1 MSSIP
6 TKQIDGDVAVGR
18 NVTAGGDANIQGNV
32 RVGHDLKV
40 EGWLEAKNIKGANKG
55 LFASAAALR
64 EAYPRPHDGWF
75 AGVSATEAD
84 ISDLELT
91 VEEGKALFRMY
102 VGSGGDWVCEPIDKL
117 YEIVVDNEQIG
128 NLQEDLT
135 ALQGAHET
143 LEGRVD
149 AQDTEISGIKTQQ
162 TTLGNNINSNT
173 SSINTLTE
181 SVSTLS
187 ATVAENAESISE
199 NAEAITGLAT
209 QIGNVETA
217 AEAAA
222 EAAEAAAEA
231 AGEAAAAAQETADGA
246 VPKTIELSELD
257 TMGTDGSVQA
267 MKSFARNEVHTRYKV
282 VVSTEH
288 FARGVGVLDVFGDH
302 MDHVVTQVFT
312 THIVPDSDGKLS
324 GSVHACQELHKYTR
338 SFNINSPQLENE
350 EGTWTAWRDLDA
362 AEAELQ
368 ELLDSTIDDVQNV
381 TTRVEQVAQE
391 VGILEFLG
399 YVSTANDVMTV
410 EVEGVYFATG
420 DKKFVVPGTTG
431 PVYPSEYNVFDR
443 IGTCLQP
450 KLNRIYRLDST
461 LFRYDSE
468 EGKLAEI
475 GGGSATGNVIN
486 IHEISKDW
494 AATNRGAAAGKVPAA
509 LRTGGRKITFMYAA
523 GKWQTWQFT
532 GTLVSDWELEQYWR
546 QEVRSV
552 SLNGA
557 EASAP
562 DLEGNI
568 DLTFSVDVDQSLNK
582 ESDNPVS
589 NKAVVAAI
597 ADVES
602 TISKKHTFDPATR
615 MLHFYDGDDNIIES
629 VNIPGGGSG
638 GDTNP
643 TAIEITIE
651 SALNVT
657 VREGADYTIEYQWRH
672 YNINSDQDTQYGG
685 TAELIVGG
693 AVVDRKIVIQGYQTF
708 SVGPWLQL
716 GLNTVRVRIT
726 SDDGVISQS
735 ANIKITAAAL
745 SLRSLYDISTANII
759 GSPFQ
764 IRYVV
769 NGSGEKKVAF
779 TVDEEDAGTETVLT
793 SGATSI
799 KTIATTG
806 MEHSIHTV
814 AMKASRDIGAD
825 KPLETDTISFD
836 VMVVDRESNEP
847 LIALSR
853 PATASQYSTIE
864 IPFAVYDPENAQGAI
879 VEIYLGT
886 ELIEKQRVD
895 RSLHTFSHRVKQH
908 GDMTFT
914 FKVQNSQLTT
924 ENSVTVNVLAAAQQ
938 IEMETDG
945 LSLYLSASGRSNDAE
960 NRDEWSFTSESGV
973 ETSAEFTNCNFDAQS
988 GWMKDKNG
996 ITALHLEK
1004 GAKCTIPFYPFATD
1018 AKTAGKTLEIEFMV
1032 SDCFNMEASIIS
1044 CISGNVGFDI
1054 KAQEFL
1060 ISSAL
1065 RQTLTGQFKQDERI
1079 RIGFTI
1085 EQVTGTNRFMHLFM
1099 NGKHSGTV
1107 QYDTNDYFVQ
1117 NPAAGITMGD
1127 ASCKLDIYNIL
1138 VYETALS
1145 FRQMQD
1151 NSIANLDDTA
1161 QMFKELEDNDIYN
1174 EESSGYDLSY
1184 DKCVQKYPCIRYI
1197 GELPKFKG
1205 DKKTG
1210 TLVYEDP
1217 GHPEDNFSNPTQIDV
1232 QGTSSQYYT
1241 VKNWKVKAKGMFQ
1254 MLNRGTEEKRFA
1266 LRAYDINGKEVPQKP
1281 VKTFCLKA
1289 DFAESSGT
1297 HNTGAANMIDEI
1309 LKAAGIV
1316 TPMQTID
1323 NTVRTTIYGFPC
1335 LMFHQETETSPVRFV
1350 GRYNFNND
1358 KSTHETFG
1366 FQDIEGFNDGMINR
1380 DDYLVWEGPLSTL
1393 QGNADALAAALD
1405 EDIPYYLIENGT
1417 SDSMTNHLVE
1427 YDETAGAWVDKG
1439 EMWRWDASLRAWTKR
1454 DGSTCTRADGVMD
1467 KVAAGEFVENDVECW
1482 EFLNNGHPMCLLHTS
1497 DYTTQVHTGMGDWV
1511 KEAWMKSDEDGKY
1524 APYWTG
1530 AFEPRYPDNDDL
1542 NRQYTRGKIPEQLKR
1557 VTDWL
1562 ASLAI
1567 IGIELTD
1574 EEKAAKSAL
1583 FAGKIDNYF
1592 NKKMALAYD
1601 LIRQG
1606 FVAADQGA
1614 KNMMWAIIDGIVY
1627 IIFYDNDTIWLIN
1640 NEGRIM
1646 FTPYVEPHSKD
1657 RLGKFVFNGESS
1669 TLWNHIERSLIADE
1683 RALYNDMVAAGFTYN
1698 RALFWFNTRQCD
1710 RLPKAVHNADSKFK
1724 YIDSFGKASE
1734 DGSGAV
1740 NNYLDMAQ
1748 GTREEHRKWAMYER
1762 FQYQN
1767 AKWGAGT
1774 FRESRIYLRV
1784 NTAGESSVP
1793 AKVEVTITAA
1803 QDWYFAF
1810 RFAANAGWDP
1820 VRVLAGETATFSAP
1834 EGSNPN
1840 DTETYIHQADR
1851 LSDIGDISVLYP
1863 TTCDIAQGRML
1874 TRLVVGNKTPGYI
1887 GKLATLTFG
1896 SHPLMTYINVCNIPT
1911 LASSL
1916 DLTGCSAIEE
1926 IEAQGSAITG
1936 LNLPAGSGVQKI
1948 HLPETVVRLEFD
1960 RFPNLTNDNLIVDG
1974 YANIQSVNITD
1985 CVHLNPMKILEAITD
2000 TSDNSLRYIRVTGGI
2015 LRGTG
2020 EELISL
2026 INLGVHGD
2034 ENKNGKPEILGT
2046 YYMTKIPES
2055 NELDIIVDG
2064 INPDGFSVVLV
2075 VEAYVNVID
2084 EVNGE
2089 SYSGEAEVE
2098 TVTLEN
2104 IGDHLE
2110 YYNGETAAEYTERVA
2125 ASNESIHDIITQ

>member
-1 MSSIP
+1 MAKIQSLLQQAAVIRDATAEKENTALRIGSMFVSFIQAVMATMPPEVIDATGISYSASSSNFIITFKTLDDDGATSKKQIIIP
-6 TKQIDGDVAVGR
+6 SVSTENAGLITPDKLKEINKAVSDITTALEKASSAETKATEANSKATAANNTATAAREMAANAQGNANIAIEKSDDAVSRVAALETSVGRSNGLTPLGADAKIPSKYLPGYVDDVIDFNAMVSGVTLKTASIDKSSKDPGCMVVYDQDNDRLLLAVSNVAVEEGSNWETIRRPLKVQNLISPQIVGGETTQLVVSDYWQIDGSSL
-18 NVTAGGDANIQGNV
+18 N
-32 RVGHDLKV
+32 LKV
-40 EGWLEAKNIKGANKG
+40 SLFSYYNNWNDADSFGTASDTGRIPVEGKIYICTSDKKTFRWGGEELVIIG
-55 LFASAAALR
+55 
-64 EAYPRPHDGWF
+64 
-75 AGVSATEAD
+75 
-84 ISDLELT
+84 SDLALGHT
-91 VEEGKALFRMY
+91 VGTAFPGDEGDQIREE
-102 VGSGGDWVCEPIDKL
+102 
-117 YEIVVDNEQIG
+117 VDNLSSDLD
-128 NLQEDLT
+128 NLSNKVIQ
-135 ALQGAHET
+135 H
-143 LEGRVD
+143 
-149 AQDTEISGIKTQQ
+149 AQD
-162 TTLGNNINSNT
+162 
-173 SSINTLTE
+173 
-181 SVSTLS
+181 
-187 ATVAENAESISE
+187 
-199 NAEAITGLAT
+199 
-209 QIGNVETA
+209 
-217 AEAAA
+217 
-222 EAAEAAAEA
+222 
-231 AGEAAAAAQETADGA
+231 
-246 VPKTIELSELD
+246 
-257 TMGTDGSVQA
+257 
-267 MKSFARNEVHTRYKV
+267 
-282 VVSTEH
+282 
-288 FARGVGVLDVFGDH
+288 
-302 MDHVVTQVFT
+302 
-312 THIVPDSDGKLS
+312 
-324 GSVHACQELHKYTR
+324 
-338 SFNINSPQLENE
+338 
-350 EGTWTAWRDLDA
+350 
-362 AEAELQ
+362 
-368 ELLDSTIDDVQNV
+368 
-381 TTRVEQVAQE
+381 
-391 VGILEFLG
+391 VGILEFIG
-399 YVSTANDVMTV
+399 YVSTANGVMNEAT
-410 EVEGVYFATG
+410 EGVYYATE
-420 DKKFVVPGTTG
+420 DKKFVAPGKTG
-431 PVYPSEYNVFDR
+431 PAYPSEYNIFDR

-450 KLNRIYRLDST
+450 RLNRIFRLNST
-461 LFRYDSE
+461 LFRFDSE
-468 EGKLAEI
+468 EQKLVEI

-486 IHEISKDW
+486 IHEITKDW

-552 SLNGA
+552 SINGA
-557 EASAP
+557 EAPVP
-562 DLEGNI
+562 DREGNI
-568 DLTFSVDVDQSLNK
+568 DLSFSVDVDKSLNK
-582 ESDNPVS
+582 ESDNPVA

-602 TISKKHTFDPATR
+602 TISKKHSFDPATR

-629 VNIPGGGSG
+629 VNIPGGGGG

-643 TAIEITIE
+643 TAIEITIQ

-657 VREGADYTIEYQWRH
+657 VREGSAYTVEYLWRH
-672 YNINSDQDTQYGG
+672 YNINNNVDTQYGG

-693 AVVDRKIVIQGYQTF
+693 AVVDRKIVTQGYNTF
-708 SVGPWLQL
+708 DVGPWLQS

-726 SDDGVISQS
+726 SDDGLISQS

-779 TVDEEDAGTETVLT
+779 TVDGKDAGTESVST

-799 KTIATTG
+799 KTIPTTG
-806 MEHSIHTV
+806 MYHSIRTV
-814 AMKASRDIGAD
+814 AMKASRDIGATE
-825 KPLETDTISFD
+825 PLETDTISFD
-836 VMVVDRESNEP
+836 VMVINRDSYKP

-864 IPFAVYDPENAQGAI
+864 IPFAVYDPENTQGAV
-879 VEIYLGT
+879 VEIYLGS
-886 ELIEKQRVD
+886 ELIGKQRVD
-895 RSLHTFSHRVKQH
+895 RSLHTFSHRVKQY
-908 GDMTFT
+908 GEMTFT
-914 FKVQNSQLTT
+914 FKVQNSHLST
-924 ENSVTVNVLAAAQQ
+924 ENSVTVNVLPAAQQ
-938 IEMETDG
+938 IEAETDG
-945 LSLYLSASGRSNDAE
+945 LSLYLTASGRSNDAE
-960 NRDEWSFTSESGV
+960 NRDDWSFTSESGV
-973 ETSAEFTNCNFDAQS
+973 TTKAIFSNCNFDAQS

-1004 GAKCTIPFYPFATD
+1004 GAKVTIPFYPFATD
-1018 AKTAGKTLEIEFMV
+1018 AKTAGKSIEIEFMV

-1044 CISGNVGFDI
+1044 CLSGNVGFDI
-1054 KAQEFL
+1054 KAQEFMF
-1060 ISSAL
+1060 SSAL
-1065 RQTLTGQFKQDERI
+1065 RQTLTGHFKQDERI
-1079 RIGFTI
+1079 RLGFTI
-1085 EQVTGTNRFMHLFM
+1085 EQVTGTNRFMHLFI
-1099 NGKHSGTV
+1099 NGNHSGSV

-1117 NPAAGITMGD
+1117 NPAYGITMGD
-1127 ASCKLDIYNIL
+1127 ASCKLDIYNTRI
-1138 VYETALS
+1138 YESALS

-1151 NSIANLDDTA
+1151 NSIADLDDTK

-1174 EESSGYDLSY
+1174 EESANDELSY
-1184 DKCVQKYPCIRYI
+1184 EKCVRKYPCIRYI

-1210 TLVYEDP
+1210 ILVFEDP
-1217 GHPEDNFSNPTQIDV
+1217 EHPEDNFSVMVQIDV
-1232 QGTSSQYYT
+1232 QGTSSQYYV
-1241 VKNWKVKAKGMFQ
+1241 VKNWKTKAKGPFQ

-1266 LRAYDINGKEVPQKP
+1266 LRAYDINGKEIPQKA

-1316 TPMQTID
+1316 TPMQEID

-1366 FQDIEGFNDGMINR
+1366 FQDIKGFNAGMINR

-1405 EDIPYYLIENGT
+1405 EEIPYYLIENG
-1417 SDSMTNHLVE
+1417 SADSMTNHLVE

-1439 EMWRWDASLRAWTKR
+1439 EMWRWNANLRTWAKR
-1454 DGSTCTRADGVMD
+1454 DGSTCTRAEGIMA
-1467 KVAAGEFVENDVECW
+1467 KVEAGELVENNVECW
-1482 EFLNNGHPMCLLHTS
+1482 EFLNNGHPMCLFHTS
-1497 DYTTQVHTGMGDWV
+1497 DYTTQVRTGLGSWV
-1511 KEAWMKSDEDGKY
+1511 KEAWMKSDDQGKY

-1567 IGIELTD
+1567 NDTNLTE
-1574 EEKAAKSAL
+1574 EEKSAKSAL
-1583 FAGKIDNYF
+1583 FAGQIDNYF
-1592 NKKMALAYD
+1592 NKRMALAYD
-1601 LIRQG
+1601 IIRQG

-1614 KNMMWAIIDGIVY
+1614 KNMMWAIIDGIIY

-1646 FTPYVEPHSKD
+1646 FIPYVEPHSKD

-1669 TLWNHIERSLIADE
+1669 TLWNHIERSLMADE
-1683 RALYNDMVAAGFTYN
+1683 RALYNDMVAAGFTYD
-1698 RALFWFNTRQCD
+1698 RAVFWFNTRQCD

-1724 YIDSFGKASE
+1724 YIDSFGQASE

-1740 NNYLDMAQ
+1740 NNYLEMAQ

-1767 AKWGAGT
+1767 AKWGAGS

-1793 AKVEVTITAA
+1793 AKVEVTIRAA

-1820 VRVLAGETATFSAP
+1820 VRVLAGETATFKAP
-1834 EGSNPN
+1834 DGARPN

-1851 LSDIGDISVLYP
+1851 LSDIGDISALYP

-1911 LASSL
+1911 LSSSL
-1916 DLTGCSAIEE
+1916 NLLGCSAIEE

-1936 LNLPAGSGVQKI
+1936 LNLPAGSGVKKI
-1948 HLPETVVRLEFD
+1948 HLPETAVRLEFD
-1960 RFPNLTNDNLIVDG
+1960 RFPNLTNDNLVVDG

-1985 CVHLNPMKILEAITD
+1985 CVHLNPMKILEAITA
-2000 TSDNSLRYIRVTGGI
+2000 TPDNSLQYIRVTGGI

-2020 EELISL
+2020 EELIRL

-2034 ENKNGKPEILGT
+2034 HDKTGKPEILGT
-2046 YYMTKIPES
+2046 YYMTKIPDS
-2055 NELDIIVDG
+2055 NELDIIVAG

-2075 VEAYVNVID
+2075 VEAYVNAID

-2089 SYSGEAEVE
+2089 YYSGAPEVD
-2098 TVTLEN
+2098 TVTLDN
-2104 IGDHLE
+2104 IGEHLK
-2110 YYNGETAAEYTERVA
+2110 YYNGETAEEYVQRIA
-2125 ASNESIHDIITQ
+2125 DADKSIHDIITQ